1 MTRQEDV
8 YTALK
13 YRVVI
18 DGIGVRCCYN
28 HRGELHCEDGPAITY
43 PSGTM
48 CWMINGDLHR
58 EDGPAIVWCN
68 NTHEWYYKGVRYEKS
83 DYDSIIAGI
92 A

>member
-1 MTRQEDV
+1 MSSQEDV

-13 YRVVI
+13 YRVVV
-18 DGIGVRCCYN
+18 DANGTRCCYN
-28 HRGELHCEDGPAITY
+28 HR
-43 PSGTM
+43 
-48 CWMINGDLHR
+48 GDLHR